1 MVPQDSGWQ
10 PLSQAIDV
18 TGVWRGRGRLGERKG
33 KGPLWIGRWIQ
44 TWKIQKSHLER
55 VLVQDVFHVQYIHFQ
70 STVAFQNGNV
80 LEKNIIFNS
89 QNNTIIKLILINIL
103 SIN

>member
-55 VLVQDVFHVQYIHFQ
+55 AIGSGRVSCPIYSFSKHCSF
-70 STVAFQNGNV
+70 SEWKCA
-80 LEKNIIFNS
+80 
-89 QNNTIIKLILINIL
+89 
-103 SIN
+103 